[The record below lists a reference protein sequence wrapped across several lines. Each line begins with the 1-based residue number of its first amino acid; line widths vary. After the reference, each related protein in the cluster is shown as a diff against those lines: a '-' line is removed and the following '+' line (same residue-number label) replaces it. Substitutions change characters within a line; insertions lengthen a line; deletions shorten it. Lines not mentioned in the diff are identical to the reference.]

1 MILYSSTQ
9 YNWLPILLN
18 TERGGC
24 LSNMSEMLK
33 GVLEG
38 IVLEIISHGEIY
50 GYEIAK
56 KLRLLGFEELAEATV
71 YALLLRLEKNKL
83 VHITKKPSEIGP
95 PRKFYT
101 LNERGRQELDAFWV
115 RWDFLSERIQILR
128 LGDRKNDF

>member
-1 MILYSSTQ
+1 LA
-9 YNWLPILLN
+9 
-18 TERGGC
+18 
-24 LSNMSEMLK
+24 NMSEMLK
-33 GVLEG
+33 GVLDG

-56 KLRLLGFEELAEATV
+56 KLRHLGFEDIAEATV

-83 VHITKKPSEIGP
+83 VHITKKPSEMGP

-101 LNERGRQELDAFWV
+101 LNERGIEELSNFWA

-128 LGDRKNDF
+128 LEEKKNEI

>member
-1 MILYSSTQ
+1 
-9 YNWLPILLN
+9 
-18 TERGGC
+18 
-24 LSNMSEMLK
+24 MLK

-56 KLRLLGFEELAEATV
+56 KLRLLGFEEIAEATV

-83 VHITKKPSEIGP
+83 VHITKRPSEIGP

-101 LNERGRQELDAFWV
+101 LNERGFEELASFWA
-115 RWDFLSERIQILR
+115 RWEFLSERIQTLR
-128 LGDRKNDF
+128 EWGIKDESE

>member
-1 MILYSSTQ
+1 
-9 YNWLPILLN
+9 
-18 TERGGC
+18 
-24 LSNMSEMLK
+24 MSVILK

-83 VHITKKPSEIGP
+83 VHITKKPSELGP

-101 LNERGRQELDAFWV
+101 LNERGREALSSFWV
-115 RWDFLSERIQILR
+115 RWDFLVDRIEMI
-128 LGDRKNDF
+128 RKEGMNKNEL

>member
-1 MILYSSTQ
+1 MITNNVEYQWGDFL
-9 YNWLPILLN
+9 
-18 TERGGC
+18 E
-24 LSNMSEMLK
+24 NMSVILK

-83 VHITKKPSEIGP
+83 VHITKKPSELGP

-101 LNERGRQELDAFWV
+101 LNERGREALSSFWV
-115 RWDFLSERIQILR
+115 RWDFLVDRIEMI
-128 LGDRKNDF
+128 RKEGMNKNEL

>member
-1 MILYSSTQ
+1 LITNNVEYQWGDFL
-9 YNWLPILLN
+9 
-18 TERGGC
+18 E
-24 LSNMSEMLK
+24 NMSVILK

-83 VHITKKPSEIGP
+83 VHITKKPSELGP

-101 LNERGRQELDAFWV
+101 LNERGREALSSFWV
-115 RWDFLSERIQILR
+115 RWDFLVDRIEMI
-128 LGDRKNDF
+128 RKEGMNKNEL

>member
-1 MILYSSTQ
+1 M
-9 YNWLPILLN
+9 LN
-18 TERGGC
+18 TKGGDF
-24 LSNMSEMLK
+24 LENMSEMLK

-56 KLRLLGFEELAEATV
+56 KLRLLGFEEIAEATV

-101 LNERGRQELDAFWV
+101 LNERGCEELSSFWA
-115 RWDFLSERIQILR
+115 RWDFLRERIEIIR
-128 LGDRKNDF
+128 KEGIKNDEF